1 MNQNAGERSCSPAF
15 VFGGNHMQKHL
26 NKPDLRAVS
35 EAILLFGLALVY
47 ILLCFQNAAGSL
59 MVLTK
64 PVGALTAAYAVFVM
78 FKFRLFPAQIYPELW
93 LYGLYILAACIPG
106 FFIAQDKAAHI
117 DMAMRLV
124 QGLAMVGSVYALV
137 GLRRSAK
144 PVLWI
149 LAGGAAA
156 YAVYGLTAGFEY
168 YRVFRQTL
176 GNINANIF
184 ARVPLFAV
192 PAVLGLMNEHRGW
205 KRLAFLPLLAACAYV
220 ILVSGSRTA
229 LLACAVGVAVYIA
242 LTCPRADLK
251 KFYLRFLLPCAAA
264 AAVLGVGYML
274 LRNPYMLKSI
284 LTRISMLFS
293 DGNNSSSLRM
303 DSIGKALSLFAQS
316 PVFGIGAYQFS
327 LHNDIV
333 LNHAHCDIAELLMAF
348 GAVGTLL
355 YCAAGYYGA
364 RGIVRTLRLEGLSQP
379 PADSMAAAMASLFV
393 VYIVVG
399 LADITIYEVTC
410 QFIWGALTA
419 CGMLNRLR
427 GPAV

>member
-1 MNQNAGERSCSPAF
+1 MLKF
-15 VFGGNHMQKHL
+15 LK
-26 NKPDLRAVS
+26 KPDLRTASVGV
-35 EAILLFGLALVY
+35 LFVGLALLYV
-47 ILLCFQNAAGSL
+47 LLCFQNAAGSL
-59 MVLTK
+59 MALVK

-78 FKFRLFPAQIYPELW
+78 FRFRLFPAQIYPELW
-93 LYGLYILAACIPG
+93 LYGLYVLSACG
-106 FFIAQDKAAHI
+106 LSLFGAQDKAAHI
-117 DMAMRLV
+117 DMAMRFV
-124 QGLAMVGSVYALV
+124 QGFAMVGSVYALI
-137 GLRRSAK
+137 GLSRSAK

-149 LAGGAAA
+149 LALGAAA
-156 YAVYGLTAGFEY
+156 YAVYGLTVGFEY

-192 PAVLGLMNEHRGW
+192 PAVLGLMNAHRGW
-205 KRLAFLPLLAACAYV
+205 KRLAFLPLLAACAYI

-229 LLACAVGVAVYIA
+229 LLACGVAVAVYVA
-242 LTCPRADLK
+242 LTARRADLK

-284 LTRISMLFS
+284 LTRITMLFS

-303 DSIGKALSLFAQS
+303 ESIGKALSLFAQH

-327 LHNDIV
+327 LHNATG

-348 GAVGTLL
+348 GSVGTLL

-364 RGIVRTLRLEGLSQP
+364 RGIVRTLRLEGLSNP

-393 VYIVVG
+393 SFLVVG
-399 LADITIYEVTC
+399 FADITIYEVTC
-410 QFIWGALTA
+410 QFVWGALTA
-419 CGMLNRLR
+419 CGMLNRLS